1 MMCYNEDAERK
12 SKDIVKID
20 EVSICGRRASI
31 AGANSRGEA
40 VPMYSEDQPGS
51 FVARRQVLAASISI
65 NEGKK
70 SRPFSRIFF
79 QVKGKFL
86 PQKIGVDPARRSFRP
101 GSGRWKKRSQKTNS

>member
-20 EVSICGRRASI
+20 EVSICWRRASI

-51 FVARRQVLAASISI
+51 FVARRQVLAASI
-65 NEGKK
+65 
-70 SRPFSRIFF
+70 
-79 QVKGKFL
+79 
-86 PQKIGVDPARRSFRP
+86 
-101 GSGRWKKRSQKTNS
+101 